1 MAAAESLPFTTN
13 CTPCDLPTQT
23 NFSALSTYVYTM
35 PQFRTNSSLSAADEV
50 SACIGCDLP
59 PHSIHM

>member
-13 CTPCDLPTQT
+13 CAPCDLPTQT
-23 NFSALSTYVYTM
+23 NFSALSTYVYTI

-50 SACIGCDLP
+50 SAY
-59 PHSIHM
+59 MTV